1 MFGNSKLKKIIARSF
16 GQDPRTG
23 IYYYN
28 AQNRLNDVRILHDG
42 MNAADDGSWE
52 IDDITWDDL
61 EMDRVFLRINHTN
74 SFVGE
79 QTLYHKLHV
88 LDKGCNEVARDL
100 TEQRLEY
107 LAAHPKEREEMELRL
122 CGLGKAPDG
131 YRLTDFMLNTDVWK
145 IGRNFVYHILQF
157 ILVAMIVLVIIFHNP
172 IVIFGLVASALVNLV
187 VYIFM
192 KQKYDMYLGSL
203 GDFKR
208 IYEFSKWM
216 EKHFKDQGIFVPD
229 AVKES
234 LGNLAVMSKAIVGLN
249 NKRQN
254 SMSGDAIAM
263 MFDYVW
269 GIFLIDVSAFNYI
282 MKGIE
287 KKLDDVFLLIDY
299 VGEIDS
305 EISILS
311 YRQSIDDWCRPE
323 FEVSQKSSD
332 IQKSGD
338 IQKSDDIQK
347 SGGMHKI
354 VGKNIRHPLLKNP
367 VGNDFDMEDKVVITG
382 ANASGKSTF
391 MKSVAINC
399 ILAQTINTCIADE
412 FTLQPMQIT
421 TCMALRDDILS
432 GESYY
437 FREAKYL
444 KRMLDLIDR
453 EESVLIVIDEI
464 LKGTNT
470 TERVAAS
477 KAIMNFIGARK
488 CAAMVATH
496 DNELTENELYKK
508 YYFTSCMKDNDIVFD
523 YVIHEGNCAES
534 NAIELL
540 SFLGYPEGIVR
551 EARGYVAKEHVTTK

>member
-1 MFGNSKLKKIIARSF
+1 MFGNSRLKKIIESSF
-16 GQDPRTG
+16 GHDPQRG

-28 AQNRLNDVRILHDG
+28 AQNRLKDVRILHDG
-42 MNAADDGSWE
+42 MSAADDGSWE

-88 LDKGCNEVARDL
+88 LDKGRNEVAREL
-100 TEQRLEY
+100 TELRLEY
-107 LAAHPKEREEMELRL
+107 LEAHPKERLEMEMRL
-122 CGLGKAPDG
+122 CSLGKASDG
-131 YRLTDFMLNTDVWK
+131 YQLTDFMLNTDVWK
-145 IGRNFVYHILQF
+145 IGNTVVYHILQL
-157 ILVAMIVLVIIFHNP
+157 ILVVMIVLTIIFHNP
-172 IVIFGLVASALVNLV
+172 VVIFGMVASALVNLF
-187 VYIFM
+187 VYIFT

-208 IYEFSKWM
+208 IYEYSKWM
-216 EKHFKDQGIFVPD
+216 DNHFKHQEIFVPD
-229 AVKES
+229 AVKVA

-269 GIFLIDVSAFNYI
+269 GIFLIDISAFNYI

-287 KKLDDVFLLIDY
+287 KNLDDVFLLIDY

-311 YRQSIDDWCRPE
+311 YRKSIEKWCRPE
-323 FEVSQKSSD
+323 FGDGELTYSSEKAYGSELPHGND
-332 IQKSGD
+332 SPK
-338 IQKSDDIQK
+338 KL
-347 SGGMHKI
+347 
-354 VGKNIRHPLLKNP
+354 VGKNILHPLIKNP
-367 VGNDFDMEDKVVITG
+367 VGNDFSMTDRVVITG

-391 MKSVAINC
+391 MKSVAINA
-399 ILAQTINTCIADE
+399 ILAQSINTCIADE
-412 FTLQPMQIT
+412 FALQPMQIV
-421 TCMALRDDILS
+421 TCMALRDDVLS

-453 EESVLIVIDEI
+453 EDSVMIVIDEI

-470 TERVAAS
+470 KERVAAS
-477 KAIMNFIGARK
+477 KAIMNYISAHK

-496 DNELTENELYKK
+496 DNELTESGLYQKF
-508 YYFTSCMKDNDIVFD
+508 YFTSTMKDNDIVFD
-523 YVIHEGNCAES
+523 YRIHEGNCAMS
-534 NAIELL
+534 NAIALL
-540 SFLGYPEGIVR
+540 DFLGYPSDIVA
-551 EARGYVAKEHVTTK
+551 EARGYVGDEM